1 MRSDTLSISHV
12 AFAFRACLLLSMAIS
27 IVITEEGPQDS
38 LGKGKDIQACGNIVH
53 LFLIIWTVE
62 TFAMEEG
69 EKEGLTLG

>member
-1 MRSDTLSISHV
+1 MWSDTLSISHV
-12 AFAFRACLLLSMAIS
+12 AFAFRTCLLQSMAIS
-27 IVITEEGPQDS
+27 IVSTEEGPQDS
-38 LGKGKDIQACGNIVH
+38 LGKGKDIKACRNMVR